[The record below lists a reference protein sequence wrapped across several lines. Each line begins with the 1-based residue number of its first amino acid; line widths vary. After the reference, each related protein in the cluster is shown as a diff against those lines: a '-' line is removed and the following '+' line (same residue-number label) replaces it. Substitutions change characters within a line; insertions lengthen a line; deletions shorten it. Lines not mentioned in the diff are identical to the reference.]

1 MSIIYEALKKAEKII
16 SRDAL
21 RNPDKPAKS
30 RLKSFLSYLLA
41 LSILLFTANTL
52 FIFLTWP
59 KNKKTLPAPL
69 VDNEEKQLKYVEAS
83 AANETLAPQASS
95 PDTIKEEAKLPP
107 RLVLSGVFYTRG
119 EEGYALINNQIV
131 RIGDVIEGAKLTRIN
146 PPDEVELDSPQGKIK
161 LSTRSR

>member
-16 SRDAL
+16 SADTL
-21 RNPDKPAKS
+21 RNPDKS
-30 RLKSFLSYLLA
+30 LKSKLKSLLPYLLVI
-41 LSILLFTANTL
+41 SILLFTANTL

-69 VDNEEKQLKYVEAS
+69 VDKHEEQPRHIEAS
-83 AANETLAPQASS
+83 VANETLASQASS

-107 RLVLSGVFYTRG
+107 RLVLSGVFYTQD

-131 RIGDVIEGAKLTRIN
+131 RIGDVIEGAKLMRIN
-146 PPDEVELDSPQGKIK
+146 PPDEVELETPQEKIK